1 MVTTWQDH
9 NGSAWAPGGANASG
23 LEGNARIGR
32 TPAGHTGGALKM
44 RKGIRESDG
53 KLVQIDEFTDE
64 LQASSA
70 VPHAWRPRLGKSSG
84 LRCGSGRGRG
94 KGEGARGGGG

>member
-1 MVTTWQDH
+1 
-9 NGSAWAPGGANASG
+9 
-23 LEGNARIGR
+23 
-32 TPAGHTGGALKM
+32 M

-94 KGEGARGGGG
+94 KGEGARGGWGVVIVMSVPPTSGTRVPKRGRRKQPQRSRSTLEPNC